1 MFDLAAIITSKT
13 RLSVL
18 TLFITNPSLELGV
31 RETARKLS
39 ANPMLARHELILLQT
54 AGLLKSRRVANSIQ
68 FSLDNSCEAISPLK
82 QLISMGAIRAPSLAV
97 VKNHGEAENPEK
109 FDEVNDD
116 E

>member
-68 FSLDNSCEAISPLK
+68 FSLDNSCEAVAPLN
-82 QLISMGAIRAPSLAV
+82 QLIHMQS
-97 VKNHGEAENPEK
+97 VKTPAEENMAEGENTKSDEN
-109 FDEVNDD
+109 NDD